1 MNSELDD
8 QQRVTIGKILKPRGI
23 RGELKVLS
31 LSDIP
36 DRFEMLAAAYIQT
49 PTGQSVRVE
58 IEGVRY
64 YKEFVY
70 LCLQGYE
77 SIEAVQPL
85 VGGMLQVDAADSPE
99 LPEGVYYHFEIIGAA
114 VYTDDAR
121 YLGRVTEI
129 LETGSYDVYV
139 VRGEN
144 REYMIPAQPDVVTSI
159 DRQQKKITIHPLDGL
174 LDL

>member
-1 MNSELDD
+1 
-8 QQRVTIGKILKPRGI
+8 
-23 RGELKVLS
+23 
-31 LSDIP
+31 
-36 DRFEMLAAAYIQT
+36 
-49 PTGQSVRVE
+49 
-58 IEGVRY
+58 
-64 YKEFVY
+64 
-70 LCLQGYE
+70 
-77 SIEAVQPL
+77 
-85 VGGMLQVDAADSPE
+85 VDAADSPE

-114 VYTDDAR
+114 VYTDDAG